1 MINGGYHPPYKR
13 RGESLK
19 KTFRMITMAYLILLG
34 VMLGAGLFAGIVVAP
49 VIFNTASWLG
59 AEVLTHYQEGQIMTE
74 NFVRLSYL
82 INFTVAAV
90 VLYEGY
96 KYKMGERDWLTQI
109 ATFFVVAAGLMFA
122 HYYLPDIL
130 AMQQAGEAATQNA
143 VFINLHTGSEI
154 NFTIFS
160 ESLVVLMIQNMRK
173 ACK

>member
-1 MINGGYHPPYKR
+1 MNKY
-13 RGESLK
+13 
-19 KTFRMITMAYLILLG
+19 FRVATMVYLILLG

-82 INFTVAAV
+82 VNIVVVAV

-96 KYKMGERDWLTQI
+96 KYKMFERDWITQI
-109 ATFFVVAAGLMFA
+109 ATFFVLATGLMFV

-130 AMQQAGEAATQNA
+130 AMQQAGEVATQSQT
-143 VFINLHTGSEI
+143 FINTHKGSEI
-154 NFTIFS
+154 NFKIFS
-160 ESLVVLMIQNMRK
+160 LALVILMIRNMQK